1 MKILYKIVPII
12 LVPIIIFAVTYH
24 LTFIYVLSD
33 TILDSTLTEAEGIG
47 KIAAGELE
55 NPVYFLNVEEI
66 SRVIDNVEKT
76 GWVLSIVVLDE
87 EGVVITDGTNENPS
101 IGKIPE
107 DLFTANAITSDN
119 SIHIIDENIL
129 RMSFPIVIT
138 ERIGT
143 MIIDFSLEDYK
154 TIIRDSEDIIITI
167 TLVVAVIAATVA
179 FRFSNEISGQIKK
192 IQKYSHKI
200 ADGEKYPQI
209 ENLDID
215 ELKNL
220 GNDLKVME
228 KKIEATKKEIIKSER
243 LSSIGELSSR
253 LAHDLRNPLSVI
265 KNSIYVLEHH
275 IEDVKDEM
283 LKKYFG
289 VLKEETERINHQIN
303 EVLGFIKTRDL
314 QITSIN
320 SSELVEKCIPE
331 MIPKNIE
338 ISHSEK
344 TIKINGDKELLL
356 IVLRNL
362 IQNAIQAI
370 GTKNGKISIDF
381 SEDKDWSIVKIIDDG
396 PGIPEKI
403 MNDIFEPLYTTKQ
416 EGTGLGLVT
425 CKTVVE
431 QHGGVIEVTNN
442 PENGVTF
449 TVKIPKRLEKLE

>member
-1 MKILYKIVPII
+1 MKLLYRIVPVI
-12 LVPIIIFAVTYH
+12 LIPIIIFAVTYH
-24 LTFIYVLSD
+24 LTFTYVFSN
-33 TILDSTLTEAEGIG
+33 TILESTLLEAKGIG
-47 KIAAGELE
+47 KLTASELE

-66 SRVIDNVEKT
+66 SSIINNVKKTNKITSVI
-76 GWVLSIVVLDE
+76 VLDSK
-87 EGVVITDGTNENPS
+87 GNVITDGTNQNPDV
-101 IGKIPE
+101 GKIPD
-107 DLFTANAITSDN
+107 DLFTLDAISSDAPV
-119 SIHIIDENIL
+119 HIINEDVLRLGCPIL
-129 RMSFPIVIT
+129 IT
-138 ERIGT
+138 ERVGT
-143 MIIDFSLEDYK
+143 LVIDFSLEEYQ
-154 TIIRDSEDIIITI
+154 TVIRDSQDIIITI

-179 FRFSNEISGQIKK
+179 FRFSNEISEQIKK

-200 ADGEKYPQI
+200 ADGDASPEI

-220 GNDLKVME
+220 GKDLKIME
-228 KKIEATKKEIIKSER
+228 KKLETTKNEIIKSER

-275 IEDVKDEM
+275 MEDVKDDM
-283 LKKYFG
+283 LKKYFE

-303 EVLGFIKTRDL
+303 EVLGFIKTREL
-314 QITSIN
+314 QISSIN
-320 SSELVEKCIPE
+320 SSELLEKSIPE
-331 MIPKNIE
+331 ILPKNIE
-338 ISHSEK
+338 ISHSDN

-356 IVLRNL
+356 IVFRNL

-370 GTKNGKISIDF
+370 GHKNGKISIDC
-381 SEDKDWSIVKIIDDG
+381 SEDEDWSIVKIIDDG

-431 QHGGVIEVTNN
+431 QHGGIIEVTNN
-442 PENGVTF
+442 PDKGVTF
-449 TVKIPKRLEKLE
+449 TVKIPKRHELE